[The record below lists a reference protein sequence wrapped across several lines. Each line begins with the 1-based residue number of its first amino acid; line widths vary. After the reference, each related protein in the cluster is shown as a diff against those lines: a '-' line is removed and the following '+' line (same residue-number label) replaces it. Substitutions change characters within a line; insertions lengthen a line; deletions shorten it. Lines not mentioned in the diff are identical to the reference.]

1 MSAVLYIGLYQ
12 WQPAFFT
19 PQLRWQR
26 AMDLLGVIAAD
37 RLEATVITYNVA
49 ISSCAGSG
57 QWHAA
62 LWILSGM
69 GKTGLESNVITYTSA
84 VNACHLALEN
94 GPKGLRGKF

>member
-1 MSAVLYIGLYQ
+1 
-12 WQPAFFT
+12 
-19 PQLRWQR
+19 
-26 AMDLLGVIAAD
+26 MDLLGVIAAD

-69 GKTGLESNVITYTSA
+69 GKHFGLECNVITCTSA
-84 VNACHLALEN
+84 VNACHLPIEN
-94 GPKGLRGKF
+94 GPKGLRGKYRKVRLQFV